1 MEFKNSYGSTRN
13 GFYHKSKLYI
23 NGELLSEAR
32 ASYLNR
38 TWEAY
43 TYQTVMKDAVRNAIE
58 NEIAEEKS
66 KRQIKRL
73 TKTLREQIETESELI
88 QQLKEKLNTL

>member
-1 MEFKNSYGSTRN
+1 MEFVNSFKGTRS
-13 GFYHKSKLYI
+13 GFYHKSKLYF

-38 TWEAY
+38 TWESY
-43 TYQTVMKDAVRNAIE
+43 TYQAVMKDAVRNAIE
-58 NEIAEEKS
+58 NEVLAEKS

-73 TKTLREQIETESELI
+73 TKSLRETIETESELI
-88 QQLKEKLNTL
+88 QLLKEKLKTL